1 MTEKNYSLFKNWR
14 RIESEKTM
22 FGFRDKMAQW
32 KCQELAG
39 NLPKAHIISSDS
51 GAVFPDAGR
60 AGAVRA
66 AGRRDARCAGGAAG
80 RFGAPL
86 GPLDLRQLWMPPC
99 FWLMLSRSFI
109 CWGFWLWG
117 SCWCASDCSLEGAR
131 GEWGSCSEWHQ
142 WCGCSLKC
150 NSSAL
155 GHARDGWKL
164 FVSAGWIQ
172 GCGSTANG
180 LSLQLFSRTG
190 LVLASME

>member
-1 MTEKNYSLFKNWR
+1 MSGASR
-14 RIESEKTM
+14 QPS
-22 FGFRDKMAQW
+22 
-32 KCQELAG
+32 
-39 NLPKAHIISSDS
+39 KAPIISSDS
-51 GAVFPDAGR
+51 GAVFPDGGR
-60 AGAVRA
+60 AGAVHA
-66 AGRRDARCAGGAAG
+66 AGRCDARCAGGAAG

-117 SCWCASDCSLEGAR
+117 SCWCASDFSLQGAR
-131 GEWGSCSEWHQ
+131 GEWGSCSKWHQ

-155 GHARDGWKL
+155 GHARDGWEL

-172 GCGSTANG
+172 GCGSTADS
-180 LSLQLFSRTG
+180 LSLQLFSSTG